1 MRVCYI
7 AFNMEMTLSQA
18 LEINAR
24 QQAQLVEM
32 GDLYKQAQQRIS
44 QLEEQ
49 LKALQR
55 RLYGPRSERYEPDQF
70 VMDAILKAGEKAAG
84 EPAAEPA
91 IAVKATER
99 RKARPHGRSE
109 IPEHFE
115 RVDVLLDLP
124 DEQKTDTQ
132 GRTLVK
138 LRDEI
143 SEKVAWK
150 AGTWH
155 VLRFIRPVYV
165 EADRQGDGGVLVA
178 PMPDSPIDKCKA
190 DNSVLALVA
199 VRKWCDHLPVY
210 RQQQIFLRE
219 GFKVATTTLDAWAIE
234 PMLACEKLYEALKS
248 RVLASPVIHSDDSPV
263 DLQVA
268 GRGNTKQARL
278 WVYLAAVGPPL
289 RFFDFTTDRCKERP
303 AEILKTYSGFL
314 QADAYGGY
322 DALFTNSPDIIE
334 VGCWAHARRKF
345 DEAKGAAPLPATEM
359 LGRIQL
365 LYQIER
371 RVKDATAEERL
382 AIRQSESVPI
392 LGELFARAREMAGS
406 ALPSSPLGKA
416 LTYVQNQ
423 QQALLCYTTDG
434 RLCID
439 NNPAEN
445 AIRPLAIGRKNWL
458 FAGSERGGKACAIAM
473 SLIHSAKAL
482 DINCYD
488 YLHDVYKR
496 IMSHQVNRLHEL
508 LPDEWK
514 AAREKKA

>member
-1 MRVCYI
+1 VLVCYI
-7 AFNMEMTLSQA
+7 VSNMEMS
-18 LEINAR
+18 LEQSLKIN
-24 QQAQLVEM
+24 QQLQAQLTEM
-32 GDLYKQAQQRIS
+32 AGLYAQAQQQIGH
-44 QLEEQ
+44 LEHR
-49 LKALQR
+49 LADLLR
-55 RLYGPRSERYEPDQF
+55 RLFGSRSERYEPNQF
-70 VMDAILKAGEKAAG
+70 VMDDILKAGEQ
-84 EPAAEPA
+84 AAEEPPSAPA

-99 RKARPHGRSE
+99 RKAAPHGRSE

-115 RVDVLLDLP
+115 REDIVLDIP
-124 DEQKTDTQ
+124 KEQKVDAQ
-132 GRTLVK
+132 GAALVK
-138 LRDEI
+138 LREEI
-143 SEKVAWK
+143 SEKVAWRP
-150 AGTWH
+150 GCWF
-155 VLRFIRPVYV
+155 VMRYIRPVYV

-199 VRKWCDHLPVY
+199 VKKWCDHLPVY

-234 PMLACEKLYEALKS
+234 PMLACEKLYEALKT
-248 RVLASPVIHSDDSPV
+248 RVLASPIIHSDDSPV
-263 DLQVA
+263 NLQVA
-268 GRGNTKQARL
+268 GRGKTKQARL
-278 WVYLAAVGPPL
+278 WAYLAAVGPPL

-303 AEILKTYSGFL
+303 AEILKNYKGWL
-314 QADAYGGY
+314 HVDAYGGY
-322 DALFTNSPDIIE
+322 DGIFKNNPEIIE
-334 VGCWAHARRKF
+334 VGCWAHTRRKF
-345 DEAKGAAPLPATEM
+345 DEAKASAPLPATEM

-371 RVKDATAEERL
+371 RIKDATVEDRL
-382 AIRQSESVPI
+382 ATRQAESMPLLDEI
-392 LGELFARAREMAGS
+392 FARVREMAAT

-416 LTYVQNQ
+416 LTYAQNQ
-423 QQALLCYTTDG
+423 KQALLRYTTDG

-488 YLHDVYKR
+488 YLHDVYQR
-496 IMSHQVNRLHEL
+496 IMSHPVNRLHEL

>member
-1 MRVCYI
+1 
-7 AFNMEMTLSQA
+7 MEMTLSQA

-24 QQAQLVEM
+24 QQAQLAEM
-32 GDLYKQAQQRIS
+32 ADLYAQAQQQIGH
-44 QLEEQ
+44 LEHR
-49 LKALQR
+49 LADLMR
-55 RLYGPRSERYEPDQF
+55 RLFGSRSERYEPNQF
-70 VMDAILKAGEKAAG
+70 VMDEILKAGEQ
-84 EPAAEPA
+84 AAEEPPAPA

-99 RKARPHGRSE
+99 RKAAPHGRSE

-115 RVDVLLDLP
+115 REDIVLDIPEGQKVDA
-124 DEQKTDTQ
+124 Q
-132 GRTLVK
+132 GHALVM
-138 LRDEI
+138 LREEI
-143 SEKVAWK
+143 SEKIAWRPGCWY
-150 AGTWH
+150 A
-155 VLRFIRPVYV
+155 RRYIRPVYV
-165 EADRQGDGGVLVA
+165 EADRQGDGTVLSA

-199 VRKWCDHLPVY
+199 VKKWCDHLPVY

-234 PMLACEKLYEALKS
+234 PILACEKLYEALKT
-248 RVLASPVIHSDDSPV
+248 RVLGTAIVHSDDSPV

-289 RFFDFTTDRCKERP
+289 RFFDFSTDRCKERP
-303 AEILKTYSGFL
+303 AKVLMDFKGFL
-314 QADAYGGY
+314 HVDAYGGY
-322 DALFTNSPDIIE
+322 DSIFNNSPGIIE

-345 DEAKGAAPLPATEM
+345 DEAKGSSPLPATEM

-392 LGELFARAREMAGS
+392 LDGVFERAREMAAT

-416 LTYVQNQ
+416 LTYAHNQ
-423 QQALLCYTTDG
+423 QQALLRYTTDG

-496 IMSHQVNRLHEL
+496 IMSHPVNRLHEL

-514 AAREKKA
+514 AAREKKV

>member
-1 MRVCYI
+1 VLVCYI
-7 AFNMEMTLSQA
+7 AFNMEMSLQQA

-24 QQAQLVEM
+24 QQAQLAEM
-32 GDLYKQAQQRIS
+32 ADLYAQAQQQIVH
-44 QLEEQ
+44 LEHR
-49 LKALQR
+49 LADLMR
-55 RLYGPRSERYEPDQF
+55 RLFGSRSERYEPNQF
-70 VMDAILKAGEKAAG
+70 VMDDILKAGEKAAE
-84 EPAAEPA
+84 EPVSAPV

-99 RKARPHGRSE
+99 RKATPHGRSE
-109 IPEHFE
+109 IPEHYE
-115 RVDVLLDLP
+115 REDIVLDIP
-124 DEQKTDTQ
+124 EEQKLDAQ
-132 GRTLVK
+132 GSALVQ
-138 LRDEI
+138 LREEI
-143 SEKVAWK
+143 SEKVAWRP
-150 AGTWH
+150 GCWF
-155 VLRFIRPVYV
+155 VMRYIRPVYV

-199 VRKWCDHLPVY
+199 VKKWCDHLPVY

-234 PMLACEKLYEALKS
+234 PILACEKLYEALKAK
-248 RVLASPVIHSDDSPV
+248 VLGTGIVHSDDSPV
-263 DLQVA
+263 ALQVA

-289 RFFDFTTDRCKERP
+289 RFFDFSTDRCKERP
-303 AEILKTYSGFL
+303 ARILDDFEGFL
-314 QADAYGGY
+314 HVDAYGGY
-322 DALFTNSPDIIE
+322 DSIFNRCPGIIE

-345 DEAKGAAPLPATEM
+345 DEAKGSAPLPATEM

-365 LYQIER
+365 LYKIER
-371 RVKDATAEERL
+371 RLKDAIAEERL
-382 AIRQSESVPI
+382 AIRQSESVLI
-392 LGELFARAREMAGS
+392 LDDLFARVREMAAT

-416 LTYVQNQ
+416 LTYAINQ
-423 QQALLCYTTDG
+423 QQALRRYTTDG
-434 RLCID
+434 RLSID

-496 IMSHQVNRLHEL
+496 IMSHPVNRLHEL